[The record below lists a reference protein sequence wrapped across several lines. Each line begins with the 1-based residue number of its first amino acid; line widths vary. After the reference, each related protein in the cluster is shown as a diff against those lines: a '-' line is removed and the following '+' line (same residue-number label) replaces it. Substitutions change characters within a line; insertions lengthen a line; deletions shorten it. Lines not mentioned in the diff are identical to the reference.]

1 MTNPPKIAVIGAG
14 YWGRNLVRNMHAL
27 GALKAISDASQKIR
41 AQMAKQ
47 YPGVQLVS
55 DAAEVINDPDIAA
68 VVIATPAATHFD
80 LVQDALRAGK
90 DVMVE
95 KPLCLHAAD
104 GAKLVELA
112 KEAGRILMVGH
123 LLWYHPA
130 VLKLRELV
138 ANGELGSLRYISSNR
153 LNMGKLRR
161 EENVLWSFAPHDI
174 SVIQGLVGEQPEF
187 VRASGGAFLDQS
199 VADVTL
205 TELTFS
211 NGIRG
216 FVFVSWL
223 HPFKEQKLVVVG
235 ERQMAV
241 FDDRLDWADKLCLYP
256 HDVTWGNGIP
266 EAKPA
271 DALPVP
277 LEAAEPLRNEC
288 EHFLDCVKTRN
299 PPRTDGVEALAVL
312 DTLERAEM
320 SLQKSS
326 ATPQQPDGGSIHE
339 TVIIDEG
346 ASIGAGTRIWHFS
359 HVLGET
365 NIGENCTIG
374 QNVMIGPRVNVGN
387 GCKIQNNVSIYE
399 GVTLKDDVFCGPSCV
414 FTNVNNPRANI
425 PRRDEFRETTVHQ
438 GASIGANA
446 TIVCGHDLGAY
457 AFVGAGAVITKDVPN
472 NALVVGNPA
481 ERIGWMCDCGERL
494 PAELICESCNTS
506 FSEIDGSLKKIPS

>member
-1 MTNPPKIAVIGAG
+1 LTTSPSIAVIGAG

-27 GALKAISDASQKIR
+27 GVLHTISDASPEIR
-41 AQMAKQ
+41 AQMAEQ
-47 YPGVQLVS
+47 YQGVELVA
-55 DAAEVINDPDIAA
+55 DTTDVFNNAEIKA
-68 VVIATPAATHFD
+68 VVIATPAATHYD
-80 LVQDALRAGK
+80 QVEAALNAGK

-104 GAKLVELA
+104 GAKLVKLA
-112 KEAGRILMVGH
+112 KQKNRILMVGH

-130 VLKLRELV
+130 VLKLRELI
-138 ANGELGSLRYISSNR
+138 ANGELGKLRYISSNR

-187 VRASGGAFLDQS
+187 VRASGGAFLDRS

-211 NGIRG
+211 NGIHA

-241 FDDRLDWADKLCLYP
+241 FDDRLDWDDKLRLYP
-256 HDVTWGNGIP
+256 HDVTWGNGVP

-271 DALPVP
+271 DALPVS
-277 LEAAEPLRNEC
+277 LDSAEPLRNEC
-288 EHFLDCVKTRN
+288 EHFLECVQTRSK
-299 PPRTDGVEALAVL
+299 PRTDGIEALAVL

-326 ATPQQPDGGSIHE
+326 AGQQQPDGGSIHE
-339 TVIIDEG
+339 TAIVDDG
-346 ASIGAGTRIWHFS
+346 VTVGAGTHIWHFS
-359 HVLGET
+359 HILGET
-365 NIGENCTIG
+365 SIGKNCTIG

-399 GVTLKDDVFCGPSCV
+399 GVTLEDEVFCGPSCV
-414 FTNVNNPRANI
+414 FTNVNNPRANV
-425 PRRDEFRETTVHQ
+425 PRRNEFRQTVVHQ

-446 TIVCGHDLGAY
+446 TIVCGNNLGPY
-457 AFVGAGAVITKDVPN
+457 SFVGAGAVITKDVQN
-472 NALVVGNPA
+472 NALMVGNPA
-481 ERIGWMCDCGERL
+481 VRIGWMCDCGERL
-494 PAELICESCNTS
+494 PETLVCQSCTTTY
-506 FSEIDGSLKKIPS
+506 SEADGTLEKLS